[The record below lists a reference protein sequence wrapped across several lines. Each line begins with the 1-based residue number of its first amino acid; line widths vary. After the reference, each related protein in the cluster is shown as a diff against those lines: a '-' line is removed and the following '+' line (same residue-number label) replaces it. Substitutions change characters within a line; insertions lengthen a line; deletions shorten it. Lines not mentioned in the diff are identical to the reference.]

1 MKRITLTALVLLTC
15 IPAFAAEPEP
25 AKNRFH
31 RHYDYSHFTELSVSN
46 AFIVD
51 LAFEDGWSVDID
63 VPDFIEPY
71 LKISYNGDNLRI
83 GLEKLPGNIQ
93 RKMNG
98 DHPLHASI
106 KMPKIL
112 KLKMSGAT
120 HLTTTGIP
128 MLDRHDSLEID
139 LSGASRIENLQA
151 SGNGEFSLDMSG
163 ASQAVISADFKRI
176 ELDLSGASKLK
187 LDGTAD
193 FIELEC
199 SGASSA
205 KITGNYNSSDIEV
218 NGSSN
223 VSLSDDLEYMKLE
236 VSGASKFELN
246 GQAVRADVEIS
257 GASKAHIAVSKELNY
272 EVSGVSTLRV
282 KDLGAARLRG
292 ETSRGAKIDFL
303 K

>member
-1 MKRITLTALVLLTC
+1 MKKITLTALVLLTC

-46 AFIVD
+46 TFIVD
-51 LAFEDGWSVDID
+51 LAFEDRWSVDID

-71 LKISYNGDNLRI
+71 LKISCNGDRLRI

-98 DHPLHASI
+98 EHPLHASI
-106 KMPKIL
+106 RMPKIT

-120 HLTTTGIP
+120 SLMTEGIP
-128 MLDRHDSLEID
+128 ALEHHDSLEID

-151 SGNGEFSLDMSG
+151 SSNGKFSLDMSG
-163 ASQAVISADFKRI
+163 AAKAEISADFNQI
-176 ELDLSGASKLK
+176 DLDLSGASKLRI
-187 LDGTAD
+187 DGTAD
-193 FIELEC
+193 FIEMEC

-205 KITGNYNSSDIEV
+205 KITGNYNISDIEV

-236 VSGASKFELN
+236 VSGASRFELH
-246 GQAVRADVEIS
+246 GQAARADVEIS
-257 GASKAHIAVSKELNY
+257 GASKARIAVSKELNY

-282 KDLGAARLRG
+282 KDLGAKLRG
-292 ETSRGAKIDFL
+292 ETSRGAKIDFI